1 MSKRGD
7 PRLPTAD
14 QIERHGIKDWAH
26 RLVLGLYD
34 RFRDIDSDLWDN
46 PALNG
51 LSNVTPTADTI
62 PYFDTATTATLT
74 PLSAFQSADA
84 QLSAIAALSPAADQ
98 FPYFTSSTTAAL
110 GTVSTFSRTLLDDTT
125 QGQWQSTLGL
135 VPGTNV
141 QTQDPQLQ
149 AIAGLSPAA
158 DQFPYFTSSTTAA
171 LGSITAAGRTLV
183 GLASAS
189 AMRDFLVPFK
199 MGSFQRDLTTAS
211 GTQSITDTGFQPR
224 LVFFLAGVT
233 TTSAMSIGIDDG
245 TNSFRIFDRNPDG
258 ANTYGTASGT
268 SIVLMTATSAYQTGV
283 ITSLNSNGFTVSWSK
298 VGSPTGT
305 ADIFYLAFQ

>member
-199 MGSFQRDLTTAS
+199 MDSFQRDLTTAS

-258 ANTYGTASGT
+258 ANTYGTSSGT

>member
-199 MGSFQRDLTTAS
+199 IGTFTRDMTDAS
-211 GTQSITDTGFQPR
+211 GTQDVTVGFTPR
-224 LVFFLAGVT
+224 FVFFLGGVNGT
-233 TTSAMSIGIDDG
+233 IGMSIGVDDV
-245 TNSFRIFDRNPDG
+245 TNVVSVSDNS
-258 ANTYGTASGT
+258 ANSAGTYGISTTSSIRIVTSGGT
-268 SIVLMTATSAYQTGV
+268 SQLALISATGST
-283 ITSLNSNGFTVSWSK
+283 TFTVSWTK
-298 VGSPTGT
+298 VGSPPAGT
-305 ADIFYLAFQ
+305 ATIGYLALA